1 MLWSAAGHTVKYSVE
16 RFRIADLIDTNG
28 WESCK
33 KGRNCPAYFDEMYRF
48 LVWKLG
54 TPALGAAQWLSAGYE
69 HFDKAYSDEAAGILL
84 GLIDFRNVKPEI
96 VMPVWLQEYMQS
108 AGVEMTA
115 AGIAAFLMSKGLD
128 EQLAAEIGKRLAKWM
143 VSRVPVAVY
152 LPKEY
157 DIDNSLIEAVILA
170 KRQWRDKRVIGI
182 SPAGPLWVPNVRRA
196 AKPVRRM
203 WRSGIEIGGRISDRD
218 S

>member
-1 MLWSAAGHTVKYSVE
+1 MDHYRRRSRSRTAMSSKEVAMSYPKCSQDHPNKEHRLESLTRRGDSRMLWSAAGHTVKYSVE

-96 VMPVWLQEYMQS
+96 
-108 AGVEMTA
+108 
-115 AGIAAFLMSKGLD
+115 
-128 EQLAAEIGKRLAKWM
+128 
-143 VSRVPVAVY
+143 
-152 LPKEY
+152 
-157 DIDNSLIEAVILA
+157 
-170 KRQWRDKRVIGI
+170 
-182 SPAGPLWVPNVRRA
+182 
-196 AKPVRRM
+196 
-203 WRSGIEIGGRISDRD
+203 
-218 S
+218 